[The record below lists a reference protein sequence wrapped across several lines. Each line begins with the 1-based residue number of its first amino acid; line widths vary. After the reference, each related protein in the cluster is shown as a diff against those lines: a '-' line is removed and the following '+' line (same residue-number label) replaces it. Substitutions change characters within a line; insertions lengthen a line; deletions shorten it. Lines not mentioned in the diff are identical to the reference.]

1 MTLFRVFPC
10 FFREMCVWFWS
21 VRAVFVPV
29 RSLYGSFHSLSSHHA
44 CLSPAVELPSPESC
58 QVIRIISPRDNLNVT
73 FFGPLRA
80 SNLSH
85 RFCIVL
91 RKFWWFPKMQ
101 LSCVMLRNI
110 LSLRQGLF
118 FGASLQD
125 CSWAHRDWV
134 NRMLCTTY
142 LTTLSLS
149 CKVVDSLKYLN
160 TSQRTLKEP
169 KLIKRKVGVGGK

>member
-1 MTLFRVFPC
+1 MPASKQIKWASPSLPPSLIAFFFLVLYLRFMTLFRVFPC

-101 LSCVMLRNI
+101 LRASCFATSCLCDKGFFLVLRFRI
-110 LSLRQGLF
+110 VLE
-118 FGASLQD
+118 
-125 CSWAHRDWV
+125 H
-134 NRMLCTTY
+134 TET
-142 LTTLSLS
+142 
-149 CKVVDSLKYLN
+149 
-160 TSQRTLKEP
+160 E
-169 KLIKRKVGVGGK
+169 